1 MFGAFSLMDDTSTD
15 ETWRADHSAAANA
28 SRRTSG
34 TLGGGLGEALGRLAR
49 RSDLA
54 AVEVADLDPVVEQDA
69 VALPVE
75 AVRQQDPAGGALCD
89 RSLGRNLEIDRGRHV
104 IADPQIELI
113 SVRLGEGMRLPVR
126 HRVILPDRPVRC
138 RISRASIM
146 SRCFLRRR
154 YTRPPVKSTLEPL
167 EGNKVKLSVAV
178 DETEFDRDIDSAFRK
193 IAHEVR
199 LPGFRAGKAPRKVLE
214 ARIGIA
220 AAREQALRDGVP
232 NYLAKAVREH
242 DVDLIATPEVEIT
255 GGEETGPIEFD
266 ATCEV
271 RPEVTV
277 PGYGGLRV
285 ELPAVT
291 ASDADVDE
299 AVNTELRRQGA
310 LADVD
315 RPIVIGDQVTMD
327 LQGLRDGVPVVGLNT
342 EDWLYEVGKGWVA
355 GGFDDQLVGQKA
367 GDELKFSLVPNGNE
381 EPADFEVTISRVQ
394 EMVLPELD
402 DAWVDENVGE
412 YDTVAGWRSALHD
425 RLTEVKLNQAR
436 GEVIDRVTSALS
448 ELVDI
453 EAPESMVQGDLQQR
467 VQNTVQQFQSQGISL
482 DQWLS
487 ATGQDPASFVEG
499 LRVQSLKAVKVDLAL
514 RAVAAAEN
522 LTVDDDDLEAEYER
536 IGVQVRQKTAQ
547 VRKAYERNDAVSEL
561 TAQLRKSKALDYLL
575 HHVEM
580 VDPDGAAIDN
590 DAILGHD
597 HSHDDHDHDGHD
609 HDHDHDHEGHD
620 HDHDHDH
627 AEHDHTHD
635 TENS

>member
-1 MFGAFSLMDDTSTD
+1 MT
-15 ETWRADHSAAANA
+15 H
-28 SRRTSG
+28 
-34 TLGGGLGEALGRLAR
+34 LAC
-49 RSDLA
+49 L
-54 AVEVADLDPVVEQDA
+54 
-69 VALPVE
+69 
-75 AVRQQDPAGGALCD
+75 
-89 RSLGRNLEIDRGRHV
+89 
-104 IADPQIELI
+104 
-113 SVRLGEGMRLPVR
+113 
-126 HRVILPDRPVRC
+126 
-138 RISRASIM
+138 IM

-193 IAHEVR
+193 IAHEVK

-232 NYLAKAVREH
+232 NYLAQAVREH
-242 DVDLIATPEVEIT
+242 DVDLIATPEVQIT

-285 ELPAVT
+285 ELPSVT
-291 ASDADVDE
+291 ATDEDVDA
-299 AVNTELRRQGA
+299 AVKTELGRQGT

-315 RPIVIGDQVTMD
+315 RPIAMGDQVTMD
-327 LQGLRDGVPVVGLNT
+327 LQGNREGVPVIGLNT

-355 GGFDDQLVGQKA
+355 GGFDDQLVGAKA

-402 DAWVDENVGE
+402 DAWVDENIGE
-412 YDTVAGWRSALHD
+412 HDTVAGWRSALAD
-425 RLTEVKLNQAR
+425 RISETKLNQAR
-436 GEVIDRVTSALS
+436 GQVIDRVTTALS

-467 VQNTVQQFQSQGISL
+467 VQNTVQQFQSQGIAL

-514 RAVAAAEN
+514 RAVASAEN
-522 LTVDDDDLEAEYER
+522 LDVTDDDLEAEYER
-536 IGVQVRQKTAQ
+536 IGIQVRQKTAQ

-561 TAQLRKSKALDYLL
+561 TAQLRKSKALDHLL
-575 HHVEM
+575 HTVEM
-580 VDPDGAAIDN
+580 VDPDGKPIDN

-597 HSHDDHDHDGHD
+597 HGDHDHDHGDHDHDHAHGD
-609 HDHDHDHEGHD
+609 HDHDHDHE
-620 HDHDHDH
+620 
-627 AEHDHTHD
+627 

>member
-1 MFGAFSLMDDTSTD
+1 M
-15 ETWRADHSAAANA
+15 
-28 SRRTSG
+28 
-34 TLGGGLGEALGRLAR
+34 
-49 RSDLA
+49 
-54 AVEVADLDPVVEQDA
+54 
-69 VALPVE
+69 
-75 AVRQQDPAGGALCD
+75 
-89 RSLGRNLEIDRGRHV
+89 
-104 IADPQIELI
+104 
-113 SVRLGEGMRLPVR
+113 
-126 HRVILPDRPVRC
+126 
-138 RISRASIM
+138 
-146 SRCFLRRR
+146 
-154 YTRPPVKSTLEPL
+154 KSTLEPL

-220 AAREQALRDGVP
+220 AAREQALRDSVP
-232 NYLAKAVREH
+232 NYLAQAVREH
-242 DVDLIATPEVEIT
+242 DVDLIATPEIEIK
-255 GGEETGPIEFD
+255 GGEETGPVSFD

-271 RPEVTV
+271 RPEITV

-285 ELPAVT
+285 ELPAVE
-291 ASDADVDE
+291 ASDEDVDQ
-299 AVNTELRRQGA
+299 AVQAELRRQGA

-315 RPIVIGDQVTMD
+315 RPIIVGDQVTMD
-327 LQGLRDGVPVVGLNT
+327 LQGLRDGVPVIGLNT

-355 GGFDDQLVGQKA
+355 AGFDDQLVGQTA
-367 GDELKFSLVPNGNE
+367 GAELKFSLVPNGNE

-402 DAWVDENVGE
+402 DAWVDENIGE
-412 YDTVAGWRSALHD
+412 YDTVAGWRSALRD
-425 RLTEVKLNQAR
+425 RLSETKLNQAR
-436 GEVIDRVTSALS
+436 GQVIDRVTTSLA

-467 VQNTVQQFQSQGISL
+467 VQNTVQQFQAQGIAL

-514 RAVAAAEN
+514 RAVASAEAF
-522 LTVDDDDLEAEYER
+522 TVTEDDLENEYER
-536 IGVQVRQKTAQ
+536 IGVEVRQKTAQ

-580 VDPDGAAIDN
+580 VDPDGKSIDN
-590 DAILGHD
+590 DTILGHD

-609 HDHDHDHEGHD
+609 HDHDGHDHDGHDHDGHDHAGHD
-620 HDHDHDH
+620 HDHAH
-627 AEHDHTHD
+627 EM
-635 TENS
+635 ENS